1 MQAVSEYAMNLP
13 TMVRWRRALFLVSGL
28 LGLSGVLLYGLE
40 RTARDYYDVLQQ
52 ADTYYH
58 AAQYQEAIAAYEHAL
73 VRASAPTARASTW
86 ILGGVGSPAH
96 VSLWLAN
103 SHYRLAETEMV
114 RYQKAARESRSTPR
128 PTLETVQ
135 RLLTTAG
142 KAYEAVPHT
151 VPHIAQA
158 AQVNAVRVAAWQLIL
173 TAFDEQTPGGH
184 SLRQQAWLTV
194 QRAAQAVDY
203 SHAHQASLSRQG
215 HMTAMLLL
223 ETLTAVS
230 QEKAP
235 PSPPVSAGDA
245 LRNPLGDLL
254 LKDSPDL
261 SQQERERFRQ
271 FFFALPI
278 EARDPWPSERRG
290 SAGAGGGRTGH

>member
-1 MQAVSEYAMNLP
+1 
-13 TMVRWRRALFLVSGL
+13 MVRWRRALCLVSGL

-40 RTARDYYDVLQQ
+40 HTARGYYGILQQ

-58 AAQYQEAIAAYEHAL
+58 AAQYQEAIAAYERAMVHA
-73 VRASAPTARASTW
+73 STPTVRASTW
-86 ILGGVGSPAH
+86 LLGGAGSPAH
-96 VSLWLAN
+96 VALWLAN
-103 SHYRLAETEMV
+103 SHYRLAEAEMV
-114 RYQKAARESRSTPR
+114 QYQKATREPRSTPR

-135 RLLTTAG
+135 RLLTAAGTAY
-142 KAYEAVPHT
+142 AAVPHT
-151 VPHIAQA
+151 APHIAQA
-158 AQVNAVRVAAWQLIL
+158 AQVNAVRVATWQLIL
-173 TAFDEQTPGGH
+173 TAFDEQTPGRR
-184 SLRQQAWLTV
+184 SLRQQALLTV

-203 SHAHQASLSRQG
+203 SHAHQASLSRQS

-223 ETLTAVS
+223 EALTAFS

-235 PSPPVSAGDA
+235 PSPLASAADA

-254 LKDSPDL
+254 FKDTPEL

-290 SAGAGGGRTGH
+290 GAGAGGGRTGH

>member
-1 MQAVSEYAMNLP
+1 
-13 TMVRWRRALFLVSGL
+13 
-28 LGLSGVLLYGLE
+28 
-40 RTARDYYDVLQQ
+40 
-52 ADTYYH
+52 
-58 AAQYQEAIAAYEHAL
+58 
-73 VRASAPTARASTW
+73 
-86 ILGGVGSPAH
+86 
-96 VSLWLAN
+96 LAN
-103 SHYRLAETEMV
+103 SHYRLAEAEMV
-114 RYQKAARESRSTPR
+114 RYQKAAREPRSTSR

-135 RLLTTAG
+135 RLLTAAG

-151 VPHIAQA
+151 APHIAQA

-173 TAFDEQTPGGH
+173 TAFDEQTPGGR
-184 SLRQQAWLTV
+184 SLRQQALLTV

-203 SHAHQASLSRQG
+203 SHAHQAFLSRQS

-223 ETLTAVS
+223 ETLTAFS
-230 QEKAP
+230 QEKAL

-254 LKDSPDL
+254 FKDTPEL

-290 SAGAGGGRTGH
+290 GAGAGGGRMGH

>member
-1 MQAVSEYAMNLP
+1 MNLT
-13 TMVRWRRALFLVSGL
+13 TMVRWRRALYLVSGL
-28 LGLSGVLLYGLE
+28 LGLGGALLYGLE
-40 RTARDYYDVLQQ
+40 RTARAYYDVLQQ

-58 AAQYQEAIAAYEHAL
+58 AAQYQEAITVYERAL
-73 VRASAPTARASTW
+73 ARASAW
-86 ILGGVGSPAH
+86 ILGSVGSPDY
-96 VSLWLAN
+96 VSLRLAN
-103 SHYRLAETEMV
+103 SHYRLAEAEML
-114 RYQKAARESRSTPR
+114 RYQKAAREPRSTPR
-128 PTLETVQ
+128 PSLETVQ
-135 RLLTTAG
+135 RLLTVAG

-173 TAFDEQTPGGH
+173 TAFDEQTPGRR
-184 SLRQQAWLTV
+184 SLRQQALHTI

-203 SHAHQASLSRQG
+203 SHAHQASLSRQD

-223 ETLTAVS
+223 ETLTAFS

-235 PSPPVSAGDA
+235 PSPPVPAGDA

-254 LKDSPDL
+254 FKDTPEL

>member
-1 MQAVSEYAMNLP
+1 MNLT
-13 TMVRWRRALFLVSGL
+13 TMVRWRRALYLVSGV
-28 LGLSGVLLYGLE
+28 LGLSGALLYGLE

-58 AAQYQEAIAAYEHAL
+58 AAQYQEAITVYERAL
-73 VRASAPTARASTW
+73 AQASAPAVRASAW
-86 ILGGVGSPAH
+86 ILGSVGSPDY
-96 VSLWLAN
+96 VSLRLAN
-103 SHYRLAETEMV
+103 SHYRLAEAEML
-114 RYQKAARESRSTPR
+114 RYQKAAREPRSPPR

-135 RLLTTAG
+135 RLLTVAG

-173 TAFDEQTPGGH
+173 TAFDEQTPGRR
-184 SLRQQAWLTV
+184 SLRQQALHTV

-203 SHAHQASLSRQG
+203 SLAHQASLSRQD

-223 ETLTAVS
+223 ETLTALS

-254 LKDSPDL
+254 FKDAPEL

-278 EARDPWPSERRG
+278 EARDPWPIERRG
-290 SAGAGGGRTGH
+290 GAGSGGSRTGH